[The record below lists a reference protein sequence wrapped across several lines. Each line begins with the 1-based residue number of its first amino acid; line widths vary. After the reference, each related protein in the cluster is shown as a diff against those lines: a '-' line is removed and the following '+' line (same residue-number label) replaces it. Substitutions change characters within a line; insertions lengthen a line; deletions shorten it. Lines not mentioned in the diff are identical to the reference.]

1 MEIDISPT
9 VVQDIILQIQQRN
22 AFTAG
27 FKDVVGD
34 YQSLLRKVRESKVFF
49 LAISRLYLMIYY
61 CCEVCMSPQAIRL
74 LDNAL
79 IVHIMVMAY
88 QIRNNQLEKEAREL
102 RAENTTL
109 QQAAEQNAHAAV
121 SSEKV
126 RAPF

>member
-27 FKDVVGD
+27 FKDIVGD
-34 YQSLLRKVRESKVFF
+34 YQSLLRKVREHKVSS
-49 LAISRLYLMIYY
+49 LARSRLYLMIY
-61 CCEVCMSPQAIRL
+61 CMHVSKSPQASQQCSI
-74 LDNAL
+74 A
-79 IVHIMVMAY
+79 HIIVMAY
-88 QIRNNQLEKEAREL
+88 QIRNIQLEKEAREL

-109 QQAAEQNAHAAV
+109 QQAAEQNVHAAV